1 MSNRRDDPKAEA
13 AKMSTLSIVWALVA
27 GVAYFGLIFRLLQVL
42 KHQGLAP
49 DPTGFVDPGLLGE
62 QPAKL
67 SSVPPALF
75 NVALTAIPIV
85 ALVVLG
91 VGIAARARP
100 ALTLVSGLLIVAGL
114 VGLASAAVIFVDLV
128 ATASTGSGLLLALG
142 TIVAVAVLLRLERY
156 MRRLYRRNPAVASLL
171 LAFLV
176 VIYLVLSINA
186 NIALIV
192 LTSVD
197 VWLALIAFAFA
208 LYAGIRLV
216 RIAQRL
222 G

>member
-1 MSNRRDDPKAEA
+1 MSNRRADPKADA
-13 AKMSTLSIVWALVA
+13 AKMSTLSIVWAVVA
-27 GVAYFGLIFRLLQVL
+27 GVAYLGLIFDTLQVL
-42 KHQGLAP
+42 KQQGLAP
-49 DPTGFVDPGLLGE
+49 DPTGFVDTGLLHQQAG
-62 QPAKL
+62 KL

-75 NVALTAIPIV
+75 NIALTAIPIV

-91 VGIAARARP
+91 LGVAARARP
-100 ALTLVSGLLIVAGL
+100 ALTVVAALLIVAGL
-114 VGLASAAVIFVDLV
+114 VGLASAAVLFIDII
-128 ATASTGSGLLLALG
+128 ATPSTGSGFLLALG
-142 TIVAVAVLLRLERY
+142 TIVGVAILLRLERY

-192 LTSVD
+192 LKEVD
-197 VWLALIAFAFA
+197 IWLALIAFAFA
-208 LYAGIRLV
+208 LYSGIRLV
-216 RIAQRL
+216 RIAQRA